1 MEVHF
6 HSDASN
12 NDWGVRLSAYGIL
25 QVRANMFSLLSDTD
39 RGVNLRVVVIDA
51 ACSPRRS
58 VLELFVLAKIR

>member
-25 QVRANMFSLLSDTD
+25 QVRSFDRAVTTDVLQVYRINVLTAVSRLLAS
-39 RGVNLRVVVIDA
+39 
-51 ACSPRRS
+51 
-58 VLELFVLAKIR
+58 AKRA